1 MHNILIIEDEPKV
14 ASFIQRGL
22 IAEGFKTDIAENGK
36 AALQLTSENEY
47 DVITVDLML
56 PGIDGYSVIEQLRQ
70 QNNNA
75 GILILSAR
83 DTLQDKL
90 QGFKI
95 GSDDY
100 LAKPFAFEELVARV
114 NALLRR
120 REGMAPTQTELRYAD
135 LRLNIPHRTV
145 TRNDREIEL
154 TNTEFRLLEY
164 LIRHAEKPCSRVMI
178 AADVWNEHFD
188 RETNIVDVYMMY
200 LRKKID
206 TVDLSPLIHTVRGVG
221 YILRSYDRSL
231 IQ

>member
-1 MHNILIIEDEPKV
+1 MHSILIVEDEPKV

-22 IAEGFKTDIAENGK
+22 SAEGFKSDVAQNGNI
-36 AALQLTSENEY
+36 ALQLASEHEY

-56 PGIDGYSVIEQLRQ
+56 PGIDGYKVIEQLRQ

-83 DTLQDKL
+83 DTLEDKL

-120 REGMAPTQTELRYAD
+120 REGVAPTQTELHYAD
-135 LRLNIPHRTV
+135 VQLNLAQRTV

-164 LIRHAEKPCSRVMI
+164 LIRHAEKPCSRTMI
-178 AADVWNEHFD
+178 AANVWNEHFD

-206 TVDLSPLIHTVRGVG
+206 TVDAVSLIHTVRGVG
-221 YILRSYDRSL
+221 YILRSHDRSL
-231 IQ
+231 M